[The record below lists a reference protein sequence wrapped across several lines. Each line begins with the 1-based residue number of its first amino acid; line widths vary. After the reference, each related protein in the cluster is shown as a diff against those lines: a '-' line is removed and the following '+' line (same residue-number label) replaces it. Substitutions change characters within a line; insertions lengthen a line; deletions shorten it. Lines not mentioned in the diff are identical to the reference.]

1 MELRIREFEELTTR
15 ELYEI
20 LKLRSQVFIV
30 EQEGCYQDLDDLD
43 YVSTHIYM
51 VDTDGSCIGCLRVF
65 LKEDEPGTVQLG
77 RLVVRD
83 RLRGLG
89 RKLME
94 EGEKIA
100 RCRYHAHRVFLT
112 GRRSARGFYEKC
124 SYQISAPEDYTL
136 ENAPYFLFR
145 KDL

>member
-1 MELRIREFEELTTR
+1 MELRIKIFSDLTTR

-30 EQEGCYQDLDDLD
+30 EQGGCYQDLDDLD
-43 YVSTHIYM
+43 YISTHIYM
-51 VDTDGSCIGCLRVF
+51 AEPDGACVGCLRVF
-65 LKEDEPGTVQLG
+65 LKDDEPGTVQLG
-77 RLVVRD
+77 RIVVRD

-89 RKLME
+89 RKLMKE
-94 EGEKIA
+94 AEKIA
-100 RCRYHAHRVFLT
+100 LTQYHAHRIFLT

-124 SYQISAPEDYTL
+124 GYQISPPEEYTL